1 MWDLDRHH
9 TLPLAHPN
17 QHPKRHFDRF
27 SRFCTAH
34 DRDRPTDRQ
43 TTTRPV
49 ITGRIYVRITAM
61 RPIITIEL
69 MVGRRSARRIIGMI
83 VASWTMSAVISVP
96 PLFGLEEDAIESSQS
111 TNQSLDDSELR
122 RQQPTSGDPPVYD
135 LPLFEEHDP
144 DAYNDEEFG
153 YRDYYD
159 VMSSAEV
166 SLIYVYED
174 VNDTLSSET
183 DCIIS
188 QNLGYTVFLPGK
200 WEQRRL
206 GLTGR
211 IKQITCRR
219 GQ

>member
-1 MWDLDRHH
+1 
-9 TLPLAHPN
+9 
-17 QHPKRHFDRF
+17 
-27 SRFCTAH
+27 
-34 DRDRPTDRQ
+34 
-43 TTTRPV
+43 
-49 ITGRIYVRITAM
+49 
-61 RPIITIEL
+61 
-69 MVGRRSARRIIGMI
+69 MI

-96 PLFGLEEDAIESSQS
+96 PLFGLEEDSIQS

-144 DAYNDEEFG
+144 DTYNDDEFG

-188 QNLGYTVFLPGK
+188 QNLGYTMFLPGK
-200 WEQRRL
+200 WE
-206 GLTGR
+206 
-211 IKQITCRR
+211 
-219 GQ
+219 

>member
-1 MWDLDRHH
+1 MIWTPITRFLWPTRISI
-9 TLPLAHPN
+9 PN
-17 QHPKRHFDRF
+17 GISIGSAVSAQL
-27 SRFCTAH
+27 TIAT
-34 DRDRPTDRQ
+34 DRPTDDA
-43 TTTRPV
+43 TRSV

-111 TNQSLDDSELR
+111 TNQSLDESELR

-144 DAYNDEEFG
+144 SAYSDDGFG

-200 WEQRRL
+200 RE
-206 GLTGR
+206 
-211 IKQITCRR
+211 
-219 GQ
+219 